1 MTITTDKSRYMQHF
15 PTSKKLFETALKY
28 LPAGVSSTSR
38 ATWSGWN
45 PYPLFI
51 EKGTGSHIIDV
62 DGNEFIDYLLG
73 LGPMLLGH
81 RPKEITDAVTKQ
93 IQNSGT
99 IFALGSKLE
108 IEAANKGPVDKLTFS
123 VFLFSHVFC
132 NAIKRLVNSVIQI
145 AFTSRFRFHAVADKR
160 HSSVAF

>member
-15 PTSKKLFETALKY
+15 PTSKKLFEIALKY
-28 LPAGVSSTSR
+28 LPAGVGSTSR
-38 ATWSGWN
+38 ATWSGWD

-51 EKGTGSHIIDV
+51 EKGSGSHIIDV

-108 IEAANKGPVDKLTFS
+108 IEAANKVCN
-123 VFLFSHVFC
+123 VF
-132 NAIKRLVNSVIQI
+132 Q
-145 AFTSRFRFHAVADKR
+145 D
-160 HSSVAF
+160 